1 MKNTR
6 IPLIALSLSGALVI
20 PAAQA
25 SNISV
30 SGNTWTA
37 SGAAGIIYGDSI
49 VNNSPTGNAQFGYVS
64 TSGGVYGVSPLIL
77 RDEGRGTEN
86 QTNGSKIQS
95 NAFNASTNDTLT
107 LHFNYI
113 STDGRGYDDYAWAR
127 LVNADTNNTAAW
139 LFTARST
146 NSANG
151 NVVPGNVL
159 NRQVDNTL
167 PDELDAVLNDGN
179 TVGFNVAGTNW
190 IPLGSS
196 SGICWDNANTCG
208 PTGWIKSAYSFTAS
222 GSYFLEFGVINWGD
236 EAFDTALAFDFGGL
250 QQVNFSGVT
259 LVPLPA
265 AIPLPGGFLL
275 MSMGVGLMSAMSRR
289 DKFAGRS

>member
-37 SGAAGIIYGDSI
+37 NGAAGLIYGDSI
-49 VNNSPTGNAQFGYVS
+49 VNNSPTGNAQLGYVS

-179 TVGFNVAGTNW
+179 TVGFDVAGTNW

-208 PTGWIKSAYSFTAS
+208 PTGWVKSAYSFTAT

-250 QQVNFSGVT
+250 QQVNFNGVT
-259 LVPLPA
+259 LVPPPA
-265 AIPLPGGFLL
+265 TVPLPGGFLL
-275 MSMGVGLMSAMSRR
+275 MSVGVGLMSAMSRR
-289 DKFAGRS
+289 DKFAGQS